1 MTAPV
6 PDIQAAAPGEAA
18 RHSRILAERTRLLA
32 SRRDRQESERP
43 EPVLVLRAGNER
55 FALRLRDAAEV
66 SVSRAA
72 ALLPQGNPALVGL
85 MDIRGTLCR
94 VYDLAR
100 LCGLPGAA
108 GGRPTG
114 HVIRLRID
122 GSIGLLV
129 ERAEA
134 MVDIPPAQL
143 QPDPETPPG
152 QIGRRILAGYTLI
165 DPAAL
170 LSHPAIVEEA

>member
-1 MTAPV
+1 MSPSV
-6 PDIQAAAPGEAA
+6 VESPGETDAA
-18 RHSRILAERTRLLA
+18 LARRSRILSERTRLLA
-32 SRRDRQESERP
+32 SRRDRQETERP
-43 EPVLVLRAGNER
+43 EPVLVLRAGTER

-66 SVSRAA
+66 SVARAA
-72 ALLPQGNPALVGL
+72 ALLPQGDPALVGL

-94 VYDLAR
+94 VYDLAK
-100 LCGLPGAA
+100 LCGLPGAT
-108 GGRPTG
+108 GSRLTG
-114 HVIRLRID
+114 HVIRLRIN
-122 GSIGLLV
+122 GNIGLLV

-134 MVDIPPAQL
+134 MVDIPPARL